1 MYPSWRQIDVPMS
14 DFKGAKRKR
23 CVSHF
28 TLRWCPKNARWPKTL
43 CELAIVWVWARRTIK
58 IAYCFD
64 VVSNTLRSEAR
75 LNSVPVGGP
84 WRGVV
89 LIHHMPGWD
98 EWIKVRK
105 EKASQ
110 RRTAGVAG
118 RAALGVTYRWKA
130 AAP

>member
-1 MYPSWRQIDVPMS
+1 M
-14 DFKGAKRKR
+14 
-23 CVSHF
+23 
-28 TLRWCPKNARWPKTL
+28 
-43 CELAIVWVWARRTIK
+43 CELLHTSLVSKKCKVAKNLARIGHLFGRARRTIK

-75 LNSVPVGGP
+75 LNSVSVGGP
-84 WRGVV
+84 WPSVV

-118 RAALGVTYRWKA
+118 RAALEVTYRWKA

>member
-1 MYPSWRQIDVPMS
+1 M
-14 DFKGAKRKR
+14 
-23 CVSHF
+23 
-28 TLRWCPKNARWPKTL
+28 
-43 CELAIVWVWARRTIK
+43 CEPLHTSLVVQKMQGGQKPCANWQLVWVWAPQTIK

-75 LNSVPVGGP
+75 LNSVSVGGP
-84 WRGVV
+84 WPGVV